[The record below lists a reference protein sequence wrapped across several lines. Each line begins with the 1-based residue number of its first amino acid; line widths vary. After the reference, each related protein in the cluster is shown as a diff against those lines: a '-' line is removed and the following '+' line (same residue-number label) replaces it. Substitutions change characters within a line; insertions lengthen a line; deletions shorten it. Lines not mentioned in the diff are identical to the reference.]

1 MISVQGLGLHHSG
14 NYLFRDVNF
23 TIKKDDKVGLVG
35 KNGAGKS
42 TILKMLSGEITF
54 FEGNIVPEGNITI
67 GFLKQDLD
75 FVKGRT
81 VWNETLQAFEQ
92 INAWKNEL
100 EEVNH
105 QLATRTDYESD
116 AYHDLIHRM
125 TDLNDILHHHDA
137 YNLEGDVEKVLL
149 GLGFKAADFDRVTD
163 EFSGGWRM
171 RIELAKLLLQN
182 NDLLLLDEP
191 TNHLDMESI
200 IWLENF
206 LKDYNG
212 AIVLVSHDKQFMTA
226 VCNRTFDINN
236 KKVDDYKANYSK
248 YLELRKDRKEKLI
261 QAKKNQ
267 DAEIKQMEDN
277 INKFRA
283 SATKAAFA
291 QSLIKK
297 LDKIERIEVE
307 NEDVSKFNI
316 RFVQSVVPGKVIFEA
331 NKLGKKY
338 GNHQVF
344 DNVDFFV
351 QRGDRI
357 ALLGQ
362 NGQGKTTLAKIL
374 AGDIKDYT
382 GEWNLGH
389 NVNIGYFA
397 QNQEEVLTPDKTV
410 LQEAEDAATEETR
423 PRVRDL
429 LGSFLFTGEAVQKKT
444 KVLSGGERN
453 RLALCKLL
461 LRPFN
466 TLIMD
471 EPTNHLDIQSKE
483 IIKIALQKF
492 EGTVIVI
499 SHDREF
505 LQGLC
510 DKIFEFRDGTMKE
523 FLGNINE
530 YLEYRQKETIREIS
544 AEKSKLSQTEVE
556 PKVEKQ
562 NQTHSSDV
570 KSNQAQ
576 SNFTSK
582 EQKNLQNK
590 LKKLEEKISD
600 YEKEIASLEVIFAK
614 TNPSQQELEKYET
627 LKKELTATMQDWE
640 EIALQI
646 E

>member
-1 MISVQGLGLHHSG
+1 MLSVQGLGLHHSG

-23 TIKKDDKVGLVG
+23 TIKKDDKIGLVG

-42 TILKMLSGEITF
+42 TLLKMISGDINF
-54 FEGNIVPEGNITI
+54 YEGNIVPDGNITI

-92 INAWKNEL
+92 INAWKKEL
-100 EEVNH
+100 DEVNH

-125 TDLNDILHHHDA
+125 TDLNDYLHHHDA
-137 YNLEGDVEKVLL
+137 YNLEGDIEKVLL
-149 GLGFKAADFDRVTD
+149 GLGFKAADFHRLTD

-212 AIVLVSHDKQFMTA
+212 AIVLVSHDKQFMTS

-236 KKVDDYKANYSK
+236 KKVDDYKANYTK

-267 DAEIKQMEDN
+267 DTEIKQMEDN
-277 INKFRA
+277 INRFRA
-283 SATKAAFA
+283 SASKASFA

-297 LDKIERIEVE
+297 LEKIERIEVE

-331 NKLGKKY
+331 QNLGKKY

-344 DNVDFFV
+344 DQVDFFV

-374 AGDIKDYT
+374 AGEIKDYS

-397 QNQEEVLTPDKTV
+397 QNQEEVLSPEKTV

-423 PRVRDL
+423 TKVRDL
-429 LGSFLFTGEAVQKKT
+429 LGSFLFSGEDVTKKT

-483 IIKIALQKF
+483 IIKLALQKF
-492 EGTVIVI
+492 EGTIIVI

-510 DKIFEFRDGTMKE
+510 DKIFEFRDGSMKE

-530 YLEYRQKETIREIS
+530 YLEYRQKESLREIS
-544 AEKSKLSQTEVE
+544 AEKSKLSQEAE
-556 PKVEKQ
+556 IKAEEKKEAAS
-562 NQTHSSDV
+562 NEA
-570 KSNQAQ
+570 KSQENA
-576 SNFTSK
+576 NAFVSK

-590 LKKLEEKISD
+590 LKKIEEKIAD
-600 YEKEIASLEVIFAK
+600 YEKEIAQLESIFAK
-614 TNPSQQELEKYET
+614 SNPSDAE
-627 LKKELTATMQDWE
+627 LKKYQDLQDELAATMQEWE
-640 EIALQI
+640 DIAEKLG
-646 E
+646 

>member
-1 MISVQGLGLHHSG
+1 MLSVQGLGLHHSG
-14 NYLFRDVNF
+14 NYLFQNVNF
-23 TIKKDDKVGLVG
+23 TIKKDDKIGLVG

-42 TILKMLSGEITF
+42 TLLKMLSGEITF
-54 FEGNIVPEGNITI
+54 YEGNIVPEGNITI

-81 VWNETLQAFEQ
+81 VWNETMQAFEQ
-92 INAWKNEL
+92 INAWKEEL
-100 EEVNH
+100 EEINH
-105 QLATRTDYESD
+105 QLTVRTDYESD
-116 AYHDLIHRM
+116 AYTDLINRM
-125 TDLNDILHHHDA
+125 TDLNDLLMHHDA
-137 YNLEGDVEKVLL
+137 YNLEGDIEKVLF
-149 GLGFKAADFDRVTD
+149 GLGFKADDFQKITD

-171 RIELAKLLLQN
+171 RIELAKLLLQK
-182 NDLLLLDEP
+182 NDLMLLDEP

-206 LKDYNG
+206 LKDYPG
-212 AIVLVSHDKQFMTA
+212 GILLVSHDKQFMTA
-226 VCNRTFDINN
+226 VCNRTFDVNN
-236 KKVDDYKANYSK
+236 RKVDDYKANYSK
-248 YLELRKDRKEKLI
+248 YLVMREDRREKLI

-283 SATKAAFA
+283 SATKASFA

-297 LDKIERIEVE
+297 LDKIERIEVD

-316 RFVQSVVPGKVIFEA
+316 RFVQSQVPGKVIFEA
-331 NKLGKKY
+331 ENLGKAY
-338 GNHQVF
+338 GQKQIF
-344 DNVDFFV
+344 DDVDFIV

-374 AGDIKDYT
+374 SGDIKDYS
-382 GEWNLGH
+382 GNWNLGH

-397 QNQEEVLTPDKTV
+397 QNQEEVLTPNKTV
-410 LQEAEDAATEETR
+410 QEEAEDAATEETR

-429 LGSFLFTGEAVQKKT
+429 LGSFLFQGEAVNKKT

-483 IIKIALQKF
+483 IIKLALQKF
-492 EGTVIVI
+492 EGTLIVI

-510 DKIFEFRDGTMKE
+510 DKIYEFRDGHMKE
-523 FLGNINE
+523 FLGDINE
-530 YLEYRQKETIREIS
+530 YLVFRQKESIREIS
-544 AEKSKLSQTEVE
+544 AEKAKLHDEDA
-556 PKVEKQ
+556 KIVEKAKAEEKQ
-562 NQTHSSDV
+562 AKAEI
-570 KSNQAQ
+570 KS
-576 SNFTSK
+576 TVIVSK
-582 EQKNLQNK
+582 EQKNIQNK
-590 LKKLEEKISD
+590 IKKVEEKIS
-600 YEKEIASLEVIFAK
+600 ELETTIENMEASF
-614 TNPSQQELEKYET
+614 TTGNPSEETLEKYNKT
-627 LKKELTATMQDWE
+627 KEELDL
-640 EIALQI
+640 ALQ
-646 E
+646 EWEHLGTQLD

>member
-1 MISVQGLGLHHSG
+1 MLSVQGLGLHHSG
-14 NYLFRDVNF
+14 NYLFQNVNF
-23 TIKKDDKVGLVG
+23 TIKKDDKIGLVG

-42 TILKMLSGEITF
+42 TLLKMLSGEITF
-54 FEGNIVPEGNITI
+54 YEGNIVLEGNITI

-81 VWNETLQAFEQ
+81 VWNETMQAFEQ
-92 INAWKNEL
+92 INAWKEEL
-100 EEVNH
+100 EEINH
-105 QLATRTDYESD
+105 QLTVRTDYESD
-116 AYHDLIHRM
+116 AYTDLINRM
-125 TDLNDILHHHDA
+125 TDLNDLLMHHDA
-137 YNLEGDVEKVLL
+137 YNLEGDIEKVLF
-149 GLGFKAADFDRVTD
+149 GLGFKADDFQKITD

-171 RIELAKLLLQN
+171 RIELAKLLLQK
-182 NDLLLLDEP
+182 NDLMLLDEP

-206 LKDYNG
+206 LKDYPG
-212 AIVLVSHDKQFMTA
+212 GILLVSHDKQFMTA
-226 VCNRTFDINN
+226 VCNRTFDVNN
-236 KKVDDYKANYSK
+236 RKVDDYKANYSK
-248 YLELRKDRKEKLI
+248 YLVMREDRREKLI

-283 SATKAAFA
+283 SATKASFA

-297 LDKIERIEVE
+297 LDKIERIEVD

-316 RFVQSVVPGKVIFEA
+316 CFVQSQVPGKVIFEA
-331 NKLGKKY
+331 ENLGKAY
-338 GNHQVF
+338 GQKQIF
-344 DNVDFFV
+344 DDVDFIV

-374 AGDIKDYT
+374 SGDIKDYS
-382 GEWNLGH
+382 GNWNLGH

-397 QNQEEVLTPDKTV
+397 QNQEEVLTPNKTV
-410 LQEAEDAATEETR
+410 QEEAEDAATEETR

-429 LGSFLFTGEAVQKKT
+429 LGSFLFQGEAVNKKT

-483 IIKIALQKF
+483 IIKLALQKF
-492 EGTVIVI
+492 EGTLIVI

-510 DKIFEFRDGTMKE
+510 DKIYEFRDGHMKE
-523 FLGNINE
+523 FLGDINE
-530 YLEYRQKETIREIS
+530 YLVFRQKESIREIS
-544 AEKSKLSQTEVE
+544 AEKAKLHDEDA
-556 PKVEKQ
+556 KIVEKAKAEEKQ
-562 NQTHSSDV
+562 AKAEV
-570 KSNQAQ
+570 KS
-576 SNFTSK
+576 TVIVSK
-582 EQKNLQNK
+582 EQKNIQNK
-590 LKKLEEKISD
+590 IKKVEERISELETTIENM
-600 YEKEIASLEVIFAK
+600 EASFTTE
-614 TNPSQQELEKYET
+614 NPSEETLEKYNKT
-627 LKKELTATMQDWE
+627 KEELDL
-640 EIALQI
+640 ALQ
-646 E
+646 EWEYLGTQLD

>member
-1 MISVQGLGLHHSG
+1 MLSVQGLGLHHAG
-14 NYLFRDVNF
+14 NYLFRDTNF
-23 TIKKDDKVGLVG
+23 TIKKGDKIGLVG

-42 TILKMLSGEITF
+42 TLLKILSGEINF
-54 FEGNIVPEGNITI
+54 FEGNVVPEGNITI

-81 VWNETLQAFEQ
+81 VWDETMQAFEQ
-92 INAWKNEL
+92 INALKDEL
-100 EEVNH
+100 EEVNN

-116 AYHDLIHRM
+116 AYTDLINRM
-125 TDLNDILHHHDA
+125 TDLNDLLMNHDA
-137 YNLEGDVEKVLL
+137 YNLEGDVEKILF
-149 GLGFKAADFDRVTD
+149 GLGFKASDFHKITD

-171 RIELAKLLLQN
+171 RIELAKLLLQK
-182 NDLLLLDEP
+182 NDLMLLDEP

-200 IWLENF
+200 IWLEDF
-206 LKDYNG
+206 LKDYPG
-212 AIVLVSHDKQFMTA
+212 SMLLVSHDKQFMTST
-226 VCNRTFDINN
+226 CNRTFDVNN
-236 KKVDDYKANYSK
+236 KKIDDYKANYSK

-267 DAEIKQMEDN
+267 DAEIKHTEEL

-283 SATKAAFA
+283 SASKASFA

-297 LDKIERIEVE
+297 LEKVERIEVE

-316 RFVQSVVPGKVIFEA
+316 RFQPSVTPGKVIFEA
-331 NKLGKKY
+331 KNLGKAY
-338 GNHQVF
+338 GDKQIF

-351 QRGDRI
+351 ERGDRI
-357 ALLGQ
+357 SLLGQ

-374 AGDIKDYT
+374 AGDITDYS

-389 NVNIGYFA
+389 NVSIGYFA

-410 LQEAEDAATEETR
+410 LQEAEDSATEETR

-429 LGSFLFTGEAVQKKT
+429 LGSFLFQGEDVTKKT

-483 IIKIALQKF
+483 IIKLALQKY
-492 EGTVIVI
+492 EGTLIVI

-505 LQGLC
+505 LQGLS
-510 DKIFEFRDGTMKE
+510 DKIFEFRDGKMKE
-523 FLGNINE
+523 FLGNIDE
-530 YLEYRQKETIREIS
+530 YLEYRQKESIREVS
-544 AEKSKLSQTEVE
+544 AERAKLHQEEVE
-556 PKVEKQ
+556 EPRQKIQESKPATNNTQPTTIV
-562 NQTHSSDV
+562 
-570 KSNQAQ
+570 
-576 SNFTSK
+576 SK
-582 EQKNLQNK
+582 EHKNIQNK
-590 LKKLEEKISD
+590 LKKVEEKIS
-600 YEKEIASLEVIFAK
+600 ELELKIEEFESSFTK
-614 TNPSQQELEKYET
+614 DNPSEEVLETYNKTKEELDLTLQEWEYLGSQLEN
-627 LKKELTATMQDWE
+627 
-640 EIALQI
+640 
-646 E
+646 

>member
-14 NYLFRDVNF
+14 NYLFREVNF
-23 TIKKDDKVGLVG
+23 TIKREDKIGLVG

-42 TILKMLSGEITF
+42 TLLKMLSGEITF
-54 FEGNIVPEGNITI
+54 YEGNVVPEGDITI

-81 VWNETLQAFEQ
+81 VWNETMQAYEQ
-92 INAWKNEL
+92 INAWKSELDKVNED
-100 EEVNH
+100 
-105 QLATRTDYESD
+105 LATRTDYESNS
-116 AYHDLIHRM
+116 YHDLINRM
-125 TDLNDILHHHDA
+125 TELNDLLHHHDA
-137 YNLEGDVEKVLL
+137 YNLEGEVEKVLL
-149 GLGFKAADFDRVTD
+149 GLGFKVDDFQKITD

-171 RIELAKLLLQN
+171 RIELAKLLLQK
-182 NDLLLLDEP
+182 NDLMLLDEP

-206 LKDYNG
+206 LKEYNG

-236 KKVDDYKANYSK
+236 KKVDDYKANYTK
-248 YLELRKDRKEKLI
+248 YLELSKDRKEKLL
-261 QAKKNQ
+261 QAQKNQ
-267 DAEIKQMEDN
+267 EAEIKHTQEL

-283 SATKAAFA
+283 KASKAAFA

-297 LDKIERIEVE
+297 LEKVERIEVE
-307 NEDVSKFNI
+307 NDDVTKFNV
-316 RFVQSVVPGKVIFEA
+316 RFQQSVVPGKVIFEA
-331 NKLGKKY
+331 ENLGKAY
-338 GNHQVF
+338 GEKQVF
-344 DNVDFFV
+344 DDVDFFV
-351 QRGDRI
+351 ERGDRI

-374 AGDIKDYT
+374 AGEIKDYS
-382 GEWNLGH
+382 GDWRLGH

-410 LQEAEDAATEETR
+410 LEEAEDAATEETR

-429 LGSFLFTGEAVQKKT
+429 LGSFLFSGEDVEKKT

-483 IIKIALQKF
+483 IIKLALQNF
-492 EGTVIVI
+492 DGTLIVI

-510 DKIFEFRDGTMKE
+510 DKIFEFREGKMKE
-523 FLGNINE
+523 FLGNIDE
-530 YLEYRQKETIREIS
+530 YLEYRQKETLREVS
-544 AEKSKLSQTEVE
+544 AEKAKISETKKQEIIQE
-556 PKVEKQ
+556 KPVEKR
-562 NQTHSSDV
+562 NKV
-570 KSNQAQ
+570 I
-576 SNFTSK
+576 SK
-582 EQKNLQNK
+582 EQKLLQFQ
-590 LKKLEEKISD
+590 LKKTEEKIAD
-600 YEKEIASLEVIFAK
+600 YEKEIESLEQIFTK
-614 TNPSQQELEKYET
+614 TNPSKDELKKYNNLKSELEIIMT
-627 LKKELTATMQDWE
+627 DWE
-640 EIALQI
+640 EISIKL
-646 E
+646 EEYN

>member
-1 MISVQGLGLHHSG
+1 MLSVQGLGLHHSG

-23 TIKKDDKVGLVG
+23 TIKKDDKIGLVG

-42 TILKMLSGEITF
+42 TLLKMISGDINF
-54 FEGNIVPEGNITI
+54 YEGNIVPDGNITI

-92 INAWKNEL
+92 INAWKKEL
-100 EEVNH
+100 DEVNH

-125 TDLNDILHHHDA
+125 TDLNDYLHHHDA
-137 YNLEGDVEKVLL
+137 YNLEGDIEKVLL
-149 GLGFKAADFDRVTD
+149 GLGFKAADFHRLTD

-171 RIELAKLLLQN
+171 RIEFAKLLLQN

-212 AIVLVSHDKQFMTA
+212 AIVLVSHDKQFMTS

-236 KKVDDYKANYSK
+236 KKVDDYKANYTK

-267 DAEIKQMEDN
+267 DTEIKQMEDN
-277 INKFRA
+277 INRFRA
-283 SATKAAFA
+283 SASKASFA

-297 LDKIERIEVE
+297 LEKIERIEVE

-331 NKLGKKY
+331 QNLGKKY

-344 DNVDFFV
+344 DHVDFFV

-374 AGDIKDYT
+374 AGEIKDYS

-397 QNQEEVLTPDKTV
+397 QNQEEVLSPEKTV

-423 PRVRDL
+423 TKVRDL
-429 LGSFLFTGEAVQKKT
+429 LGSFLFSGEDVTKKT

-483 IIKIALQKF
+483 IIKLALQKF
-492 EGTVIVI
+492 EGTIIVI

-510 DKIFEFRDGTMKE
+510 DKIFEFRDGSMKE

-530 YLEYRQKETIREIS
+530 YLEYRQKESLREIS
-544 AEKSKLSQTEVE
+544 AEKSKLSQEAE
-556 PKVEKQ
+556 IKAEEKKEAATNEAKSQQ
-562 NQTHSSDV
+562 NANAFV
-570 KSNQAQ
+570 
-576 SNFTSK
+576 SK

-590 LKKLEEKISD
+590 LKKIEEKIAD
-600 YEKEIASLEVIFAK
+600 YEKEIAQLESIFAK
-614 TNPSQQELEKYET
+614 SNPSDAE
-627 LKKELTATMQDWE
+627 LKKYQDLQDELAATMQEWE
-640 EIALQI
+640 DIAEKLG
-646 E
+646 